1 MHKRVCVVGCGYV
14 GLTTGLYLS
23 DQYATSVVFVEKDPH
38 SLSSLGAGTLPIAEP
53 GLSEIFKKNRSNLTF
68 HSSIPSDQLPFD
80 AIYVCVGTPSTVEGI
95 SLDQMCSAAA
105 DIQSFLQISSS
116 KEIMVVIRSTIV
128 PGSTREIFEKLE
140 TDLTSDHSV
149 KVIYNPEFL
158 REGSALKDIRG
169 EGRNLYGTNKG
180 DRCLTFENLLKNPI
194 ATTWETAEFSKYYSN
209 IFYVSLMAYSN
220 EMAFI
225 AESLPYEI
233 DMKTVVKQHILD
245 KRITKA
251 ASGGS
256 NDLETTGFE
265 TYLPPSFG
273 YGGSCFPKDT
283 LAFQKFLQNKFDH
296 NSALLSAFML
306 GNTVHL
312 DERLMPVIGL
322 AKQLE
327 ITKPSL
333 LGLTFKPN
341 TDDIRNSPALVYL
354 RRLAEEFNKL
364 NIFIHD
370 PMKASIE
377 HALHSEWPKMRIQW
391 MALEEILIS
400 TDFLSITTSWD
411 LYKEVDY
418 SCYPNIKIILDAKGI
433 LDNQQI
439 KDIKKA
445 GKFYIAPGTN
455 IKRLPYE

>member
-273 YGGSCFPKDT
+273 YGGSCFPKDVKAGEQILLDDGKLIFEILETDLKT
-283 LAFQKFLQNKFDH
+283 LVKAKVIQGG
-296 NSALLSAFML
+296 ALKSKKGVNL
-306 GNTVHL
+306 
-312 DERLMPVIGL
+312 
-322 AKQLE
+322 
-327 ITKPSL
+327 
-333 LGLTFKPN
+333 PN
-341 TDDIRNSPALVYL
+341 TKISLPALTPKDIEDAAFAIKHNFDWIALSFVRNS
-354 RRLAEEFNKL
+354 K
-364 NIFIHD
+364 
-370 PMKASIE
+370 
-377 HALHSEWPKMRIQW
+377 
-391 MALEEILIS
+391 
-400 TDFLSITTSWD
+400 D
-411 LYKEVDY
+411 LLDLKK
-418 SCYPNIKIILDAKGI
+418 IKIFS
-433 LDNQQI
+433 DNSLYR
-439 KDIKKA
+439 KCNK
-445 GKFYIAPGTN
+445 
-455 IKRLPYE
+455 